1 VGLGGASWSE
11 RASKAA
17 DVMSITHNNI
27 LYDGQV
33 GENEEAPVRLV
44 SSSEQLYS
52 VGSICNVNLNN

>member
-1 VGLGGASWSE
+1 
-11 RASKAA
+11 
-17 DVMSITHNNI
+17 MSITHNNI